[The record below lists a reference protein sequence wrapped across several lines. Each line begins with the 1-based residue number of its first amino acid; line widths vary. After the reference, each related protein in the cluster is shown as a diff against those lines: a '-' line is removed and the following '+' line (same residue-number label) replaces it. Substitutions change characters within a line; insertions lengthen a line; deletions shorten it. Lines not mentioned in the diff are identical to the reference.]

1 MNRKILYVA
10 AALALA
16 AVGTAVAQQAATPAT
31 GPQQGQRMKL
41 DANNDGAIDRSEAAK
56 SEKFAARFDQLD
68 KNKDGKL
75 SADERPQWRGRGHH
89 RGGHGGER
97 MMQADTNKDG
107 RISKAEAAANP
118 KFAERFAEMDANKDG
133 YVDRTD
139 RELRGREH
147 REKWFAS
154 ADANK
159 DGKLSKA
166 EMDASHDKRRAE
178 FQQKAQ
184 ARSAERFKKMDKNGD
199 GSISRE
205 EMTAAPQRQH

>member
-1 MNRKILYVA
+1 MNRKILYATV
-10 AALALA
+10 ALAIA
-16 AVGTAVAQQAATPAT
+16 TVGTAVAQQSANPAA
-31 GPQQGQRMKL
+31 PQQGQRIKL

-75 SADERPQWRGRGHH
+75 TADERPQWKGRGHH
-89 RGGHGGER
+89 RGGGER
-97 MMQADTNKDG
+97 MRQADTDKDG

-118 KFAERFAEMDANKDG
+118 KVAERFAQMDANKDG
-133 YVDRTD
+133 YLDRND
-139 RELRGREH
+139 RELRSRER
-147 REKWFAS
+147 REAWFVS

-166 EMDASHDKRRAE
+166 EMDASHEKRRAE

-184 ARSAERFKKMDKNGD
+184 ARSAERFQKMDKNGD
-199 GSISRE
+199 GSISRD
-205 EMTAAPQRQH
+205 EMSAAPQRQH